1 MRSLWST
8 NLLAGP
14 HPSLPRPLDAAAE
27 RWARLRP
34 RVRGLLVFGAV
45 LVLLLVTQ
53 LRIQAADHRWGGE
66 PVRVLVATR
75 DLRVGAP
82 PTDVEPVARPPA
94 AVPPAAVTGAPP
106 ADTTLAFALPQ
117 GGVLTEAHLD
127 PRGPA
132 AGLEASLRGVPVP
145 VEEGWAVT
153 AGGWVDAWVL
163 GVGDEPATLVAS
175 SRPVLEL
182 RDGEVALVALDR
194 EEEVG
199 PVTTGLAL
207 GRVLLTHAP
216 PPDG

>member
-1 MRSLWST
+1 MRWLPSA
-8 NLLAGP
+8 NLLTGP

-27 RWARLRP
+27 RWARFRP
-34 RVRGLLVFGAV
+34 RVRVLLVLGTMLA
-45 LVLLLVTQ
+45 LLVAMQ
-53 LRIQAADHRWGGE
+53 LRIQAADDRWGGE

-75 DLRVGAP
+75 DLQVGAS

-94 AVPPAAVTGAPP
+94 AVPPAAVTGEPP

-132 AGLEASLRGVPVP
+132 AGLEAPLRAVPIP

-163 GVGDEPATLVAS
+163 GVGDEPATLAAS

-182 RDGEVALVALDR
+182 REGEVALVALDR

-216 PPDG
+216 PPEG

>member
-1 MRSLWST
+1 MRWLPSA
-8 NLLAGP
+8 NLLTGP
-14 HPSLPRPLDAAAE
+14 HPSLPWPLDAAAE

-34 RVRGLLVFGAV
+34 RVRVLLVLGTMLA
-45 LVLLLVTQ
+45 LLVATQ
-53 LRIQAADHRWGGE
+53 LRIQAADDRWGGE

-82 PTDVEPVARPPA
+82 PTDVERVARPPA
-94 AVPPAAVTGAPP
+94 AVPPTAVTSEPP

-117 GGVLTEAHLD
+117 GGVLTETHLD

-132 AGLEASLRGVPVP
+132 AGLEAPLRAVPIP

-216 PPDG
+216 PPEG

>member
-1 MRSLWST
+1 MRWLPTT
-8 NLLAGP
+8 NLLTGP
-14 HPSLPRPLDAAAE
+14 HPRLPRPLDSTAE

-34 RVRGLLVFGAV
+34 RVRALLALGTVLALLVAM
-45 LVLLLVTQ
+45 Q
-53 LRIQAADHRWGGE
+53 LRIQAADDRWGGE

-75 DLRVGAP
+75 DLQVGAP
-82 PTDVEPVARPPA
+82 PTDVEPVARPPV
-94 AVPPAAVTGAPP
+94 AVPPAAVTGGPP

-117 GGVLTEAHLD
+117 GAVLTEAHLD

-132 AGLEASLRGVPVP
+132 AGLETPLRAVPIP
-145 VEEGWAVT
+145 VEEGWAVK

-182 RDGEVALVALDR
+182 REGEVALVALDR
-194 EEEVG
+194 EQEVG

-216 PPDG
+216 PPEG